1 MADGTTMGPR
11 GQSSCTFKK
20 KRQKAI
26 FSLAYFGRF
35 CYDIPE
41 IRKGESAVAKLERA
55 PEHFKRI
62 RLFFLR

>member
-1 MADGTTMGPR
+1 MTDGTTMGPR
-11 GQSSCTFKK
+11 GQSSCTSKK

-26 FSLAYFGRF
+26 FSLAHSGRF
-35 CYDIPE
+35 CYDITE

>member
-1 MADGTTMGPR
+1 MTDGTTMGPR

-26 FSLAYFGRF
+26 FSLAHSGRF
-35 CYDIPE
+35 CYDITE
-41 IRKGESAVAKLERA
+41 IRKGESAGAKLERA